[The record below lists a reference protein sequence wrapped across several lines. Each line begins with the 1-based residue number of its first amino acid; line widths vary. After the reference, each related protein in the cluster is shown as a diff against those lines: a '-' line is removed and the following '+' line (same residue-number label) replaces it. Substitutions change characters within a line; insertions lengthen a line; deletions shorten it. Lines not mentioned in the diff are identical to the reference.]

1 VVSYADVVEPV
12 QKAVVSI
19 YSSKTVR
26 HHLPPSFQQLFGD
39 DDHESREE
47 GLGSGVIVSP
57 NGYILTNNHVV
68 EGADELKG
76 GSGG

>member
-1 VVSYADVVEPV
+1 VLKIDLSPLNDGKSAPVVSYADVVEPV

-47 GLGSGVIVSP
+47 GLGSG
-57 NGYILTNNHVV
+57 
-68 EGADELKG
+68 
-76 GSGG
+76 